1 MSKGKKILA
10 IVDFAPD
17 RLFRRGGQ
25 IKYLGRMERLNESIS
40 RHIYARIG
48 VGGDKSKDS
57 N

>member
-25 IKYLGRMERLNESIS
+25 IKYLGRMERLNESIF